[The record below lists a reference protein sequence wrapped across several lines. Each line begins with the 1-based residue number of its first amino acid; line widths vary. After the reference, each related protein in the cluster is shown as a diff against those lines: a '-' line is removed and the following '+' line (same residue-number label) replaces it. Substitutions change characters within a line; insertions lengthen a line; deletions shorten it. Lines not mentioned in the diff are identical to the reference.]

1 MEQLWIVWDWAKAIL
16 ATAMLAGLGVTT
28 VVGTAYAFFKF
39 LGEKWISQKF
49 SERLEAYKAEQTRE
63 LEKLKHRINGVF
75 DRTKRLHDKEFEVLP
90 EIWGKLVDARGW
102 ALSYTSIYKSYADI
116 SLLEGLDLEEFLA
129 TTKFSEAQKREI
141 KSALRPQDAYMKVT
155 ERYLHADTMDKIR
168 EASIAL
174 SKHGIFVIPEV
185 RHDMLKMLELI
196 HSAVAE
202 HQINEENDVRPRM
215 REGSQQL
222 KNEGE
227 PLFRKIELAVIDRLW
242 ESTTTSI

>member
-1 MEQLWIVWDWAKAIL
+1 MGELWIVWDWAKSIL
-16 ATAMLAGLGVTT
+16 ATAMLAGLGVTA
-28 VVGTAYAFFKF
+28 VVGTTYAFFKF

-49 SERLEAYKAEQTRE
+49 SERLEAYKADQTRE

-102 ALSYTSIYKSYADI
+102 ALSYTSIFKSYADI
-116 SLLEGLDLEEFLA
+116 SRLTSSDLEEFLS
-129 TTKFSEAQKREI
+129 TTRFSESQKREI
-141 KSALRPQDAYMKVT
+141 KSAYRPQDAYIAIT

-168 EASIAL
+168 EAGIAL
-174 SKHGIFVIPEV
+174 SKHGIFVLPEI
-185 RHDMLKMLELI
+185 RHDMAKMLEFI

-215 REGSQQL
+215 REALQKL
-222 KNEGE
+222 KEEGE
-227 PLFRKIELAVIDRLW
+227 PLFKKIELAVTDRLW
-242 ESTTTSI
+242 ESTTTTI